1 MIPLFPRV
9 LMENL
14 GCSVAP
20 RCKVRSLPRIQR
32 FPSATTALRLS
43 CFTSVKIDSV
53 SFRPQKVGSRWT
65 KTLDVTATITKQ
77 SKKAEVIFVAK
88 EGMILLPKSLNVED
102 RREQQ

>member
-1 MIPLFPRV
+1 M
-9 LMENL
+9 
-14 GCSVAP
+14 
-20 RCKVRSLPRIQR
+20 
-32 FPSATTALRLS
+32 
-43 CFTSVKIDSV
+43 
-53 SFRPQKVGSRWT
+53 GSRWT